1 MFSTVP
7 CGRLLQ
13 SSEGA
18 GHEGLQSFPRL
29 TIAEGAE
36 RVVTQVTVVCRRIGG
51 AFGGKASR
59 AMPVAAAAAVAAS
72 KLKRRVRLVLNR
84 NQDMHQNAG
93 KAGLRTEV
101 PGVSEAQLAN
111 RKVSSR

>member
-1 MFSTVP
+1 M
-7 CGRLLQ
+7 
-13 SSEGA
+13 
-18 GHEGLQSFPRL
+18 
-29 TIAEGAE
+29 
-36 RVVTQVTVVCRRIGG
+36 CRRIGG

-93 KAGLRTEV
+93 ESATRIEV
-101 PGVSEAQLAN
+101 PQCL
-111 RKVSSR
+111 